1 MRNFCKEETLKLLLG
16 IIYASWRHDIKH
28 NNIYNI
34 DIQHNNARPMIKLDT
49 ECRLSWVSCFFII
62 MLSIKILSVFMPSNA
77 SIVMWRVSILSV
89 IMPIVIIPSVVAAC
103 QLSLLL
109 EVGLLCEVSGAI

>member
-16 IIYASWRHDIKH
+16 KIYASWRHDIKH

-34 DIQHNNARPMIKLDT
+34 DIQHINAQPIIKLDA
-49 ECRLSWVSCFFII
+49 ENNGVSFI
-62 MLSIKILSVFMPSNA
+62 LGVVFYYRYAEYRILSVFMP
-77 SIVMWRVSILSV
+77 RVHILSV
-89 IMPIVIIPSVVAAC
+89 VMPSVVIPSVVAAC

-109 EVGLLCEVSGAI
+109 EVSLLCVR